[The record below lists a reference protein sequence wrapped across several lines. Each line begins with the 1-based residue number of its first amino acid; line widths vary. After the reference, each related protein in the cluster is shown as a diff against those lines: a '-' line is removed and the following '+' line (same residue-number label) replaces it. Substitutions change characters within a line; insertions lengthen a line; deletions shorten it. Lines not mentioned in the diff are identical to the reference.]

1 MQKERQPV
9 KQQRKFRIKSG
20 ILTKLLIGII
30 VPLVIILTFI
40 GVQLNRDVE
49 KTVVTLNDNYLESE
63 TLAAAKQLDSQLQR
77 YMGMVEAMSQSKE
90 ETQKVSSWHAGF
102 KGTQEQEEVLTF
114 LKNFQSSDD
123 MIASTWIYNLTAK
136 EMLQSDGTYK
146 NSAEFDA
153 TGRQWYGTLS

>member
-90 ETQKVSSWHAGF
+90 E
-102 KGTQEQEEVLTF
+102 VLTF

-153 TGRQWYGTLS
+153 TGRQWYGALS